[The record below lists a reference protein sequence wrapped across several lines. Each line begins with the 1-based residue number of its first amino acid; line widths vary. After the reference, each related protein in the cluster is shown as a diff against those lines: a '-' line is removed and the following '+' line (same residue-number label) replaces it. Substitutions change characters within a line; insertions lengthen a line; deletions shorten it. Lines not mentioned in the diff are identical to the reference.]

1 MADVT
6 CSRCKKSAPRGA
18 RFGLCV
24 ECTMEVRKAEA
35 KRQAACKKRKVEQS
49 KATEALRKANA
60 MLVKQAIP
68 PDVMPAE
75 YHQM

>member
-6 CSRCKKSAPRGA
+6 CARCKKSAPPGA

-35 KRQAACKKRKVEQS
+35 KRQAAYKKRKVEQTKQS
-49 KATEALRKANA
+49 KRSVEESKRYAGEASNTTRCDASC
-60 MLVKQAIP
+60 
-68 PDVMPAE
+68 
-75 YHQM
+75 